1 MAEIDV
7 DKLHKQLSI
16 LESVAD
22 KLVNG
27 CLNSANVGHDG
38 KTKGYTIRNVVDNI
52 RHLLG
57 EERKY

>member
-16 LESVAD
+16 L
-22 KLVNG
+22 
-27 CLNSANVGHDG
+27 NSANIGHDG
-38 KTKGYTIRNVVDNI
+38 KSKGYTKKNVVDNI
-52 RHLLG
+52 RHLLV